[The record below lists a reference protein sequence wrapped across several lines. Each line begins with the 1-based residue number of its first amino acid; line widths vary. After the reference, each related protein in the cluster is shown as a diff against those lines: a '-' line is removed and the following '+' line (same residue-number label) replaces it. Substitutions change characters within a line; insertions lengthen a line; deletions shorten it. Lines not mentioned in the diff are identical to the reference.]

1 MYGGGRPLLA
11 LALAVVLV
19 ACAPA
24 SPSSRSEAR
33 GESVAKPVARATDVP
48 LVPTVGAG
56 AAAEAPA
63 AGAVRRHPE
72 EAPLAPIDELR
83 IALGTDVA
91 TLSPFFAAIF
101 WDKSIVKHIMPSL
114 TRADENGALVPMLA
128 ESWSLV
134 RDDTWQFKLRR
145 GVKFHNGE
153 PFTAEAIKVNVD
165 VMLAPQT
172 KAAQA
177 STFRVIQDVQ
187 VVDNYTVNLVTTYP
201 NPVLPRTMSDFHI
214 VAPNYLLEHGHQYVA
229 SHPVGTGP
237 YRFVEWVKDDHL
249 LLEANPDYWGGVPVI
264 KRLRIRPIKED
275 AARVAALLAGEV
287 DWIWNVPYEMARQID
302 ASGRAASK
310 AVATARVYVLG
321 MSTLNRRWPTAK
333 KEVRQAISYAI
344 DREGIIR
351 TIMGGLGAPLA
362 TLFHTTSF
370 GRDPDLKPR
379 VQDLAKAKALLAQ
392 AGYPD
397 GFHINMVASQ
407 GRWPKDREVAQAIAS
422 QLGAVGI
429 TVDLEV
435 LEYTNFTQQVHSKQR
450 PMALWGWS
458 DTEADPNTMLL
469 RLYTCQDMGSPW
481 SLNCLPELDGIVKA
495 QQFEIDPQKREA
507 LLRRAQEIMYD
518 EEPNVALF
526 QMGQIRGVSSKAAD
540 WYRLR
545 ADEGIWL
552 FHPTR

>member
-1 MYGGGRPLLA
+1 MQRAGLFASIA
-11 LALAVVLV
+11 LALAVALA

-24 SPSSRSEAR
+24 P
-33 GESVAKPVARATDVP
+33 KPAAPNPD
-48 LVPTVGAG
+48 GAP
-56 AAAEAPA
+56 AQPA
-63 AGAVRRHPE
+63 AGEAAAPAGGAGGGAADASKGLPE
-72 EAPLAPIDELR
+72 EAPLSPIPELK
-83 IALGTDVA
+83 IALGADLVT
-91 TLSPFFAAIF
+91 TSPFFAF
-101 WDKSIVKHIMPSL
+101 PVTDKNIIKHMIPGL
-114 TRADENGALVPMLA
+114 TRIDENGQVAPMLA
-128 ESWSLV
+128 ERWELIAP
-134 RDDTWQFKLRR
+134 DTWQFRIRR
-145 GVKFHNGE
+145 NVKFHNGE
-153 PFTAEAIKVNVD
+153 PLTADAFKTTYE
-165 VMLAPQT
+165 VMFAPET
-172 KAAQA
+172 KASQTSA
-177 STFRVIQDVQ
+177 FRVIKDVQ
-187 VVDNYTVNLVTTYP
+187 VVDDYTLNVVTAQP
-201 NPVLPRTMSDFHI
+201 DPILPKTLSDLHI
-214 VAPNYLLEHGHQYVA
+214 LAPQYLRERGFEYA
-229 SHPVGTGP
+229 GAHPVGAGP
-237 YRFVEWVKDDHL
+237 YKFVEWVKGDHL
-249 LLEANPDYWGGVPVI
+249 TMEANPDYWGGVPAI
-264 KRLRIRPIKED
+264 KRLVFRPIVED
-275 AARVAALLAGEV
+275 GARVAALQAGEV
-287 DWIWNVPYEMARQID
+287 DLAYNVPFEMARQID
-302 ASGRAASK
+302 SSRRASTRS
-310 AVATARVYVLG
+310 VLTSTVYLLG
-321 MSTLNRRWPTAK
+321 LNTLYPDWPTAK

>member
-333 KEVRQAISYAI
+333 KEVRQAISYAL
-344 DREGIIR
+344 DRDSLNR
-351 TIMGGLGAPLA
+351 NIMAGYGLPLA
-362 TLFHTTSF
+362 TLFHINSF
-370 GRDPDLKPR
+370 GVNRDLKPR
-379 VQDLAKAKALLAQ
+379 TQDLARARQLLAE

-397 GFHINMVASQ
+397 GFPITMLATQ
-407 GRWPKDREVAQAIAS
+407 GRYPKDRELAQAIVG
-422 QLGAVGI
+422 QLAQVGI
-429 TVDLEV
+429 TVDLRV
-435 LEYTNFTQQVHSKQR
+435 LEFNNFLDELWSHKH
-450 PMALWGWS
+450 PMGLWSWGDS
-458 DTEADPNTMLL
+458 IGDPNSMMI
-469 RLYTCQDMGSPW
+469 RMNTCGDPW
-481 SLNCLPELDGIVKA
+481 SQNCLPELDSLAKA
-495 QQFEIDPQKREA
+495 QQFEMDPQQRAEV
-507 LLRRAQEIMYD
+507 LRRAQDVMYD
-518 EEPNVALF
+518 EEPNAALF
-526 QMGQIRGVSSKAAD
+526 QIGQVWGISPKMMD
-540 WYRLR
+540 WYEPR
-545 ADEGIWL
+545 ADESFW
-552 FHPTR
+552 FFFPVKQ